1 MVRVLRSAECPVQK
15 MRLMMIV
22 VEWQYIVRS
31 ECVKDEGTDCEDG
44 RVTMIGKGE
53 QNLTCFVY

>member
-44 RVTMIGKGE
+44 E
-53 QNLTCFVY
+53 